1 VLPAQRLEFLG
12 VRGNRRIG
20 ELPLDF
26 GRAGE
31 RGFQPRFQDYPSFRA
46 GAAFVEYRFRNRS
59 TRPAVS
65 TRRCFPV

>member
-1 VLPAQRLEFLG
+1 MLLAQRLEFLG

-26 GRAGE
+26 CRAGE

-46 GAAFVEYRFRNRS
+46 AFVEYRRRNRS